1 MVSRP
6 GEITGQIVQKHDPDR
21 FLTALFAPAERR
33 ETLFTLYAFNHEL
46 ARAREAAREPMV
58 ALMRL
63 QWWREVVEGA
73 RRVHE
78 VATPLVLAL
87 DEGRLKRCDLLAM
100 VDGREAE
107 VEAEG
112 VTLAEWRAYVLGT
125 AGAVALAAARALG
138 AEGEALATARAYGAA
153 YGAAGILR
161 HRAALA
167 ATGRNVLPP
176 GGDVGSV
183 LVEEGRRWLA
193 EGDAAGRGRGALPR
207 QALSAVL
214 VAALAR
220 RDLARGGGDDRP
232 RGLADRLAVV
242 AAYVRGWP

>member
-1 MVSRP
+1 M
-6 GEITGQIVQKHDPDR
+6 TGQIVQRHDPDR
-21 FLTALFAPAERR
+21 FLTALFAPADRR

-46 ARAREAAREPMV
+46 ARAREAAREPLV

-73 RRVHE
+73 RRAHE
-78 VATPLVLAL
+78 VATPLRRAL
-87 DEGRLKRCDLLAM
+87 DEGRLGAADLLAM

-107 VEAEG
+107 VEADG
-112 VTLAEWRAYVLGT
+112 VTLEEWRAYVQAT
-125 AGAVALAAARALG
+125 AGAVAVAAARALG
-138 AEGEALATARAYGAA
+138 ADDEALATARSYGAA

-167 ATGRNVLPP
+167 ATGRTVLPP
-176 GGDVGSV
+176 GRDPRPV

-193 EGDAAGRGRGALPR
+193 EGDAAARGGGALPR
-207 QALSAVL
+207 RALSAVL

-220 RDLARGGGDDRP
+220 RDLARVDDDSRP
-232 RGLADRLAVV
+232 RGLADRLAVI
-242 AAYVRGWP
+242 AAYARGRA